1 MPGRKVFQSLS
12 MATTVVLLSSSIAF
26 ISQHIFVFFK
36 MPQANKTV
44 YFPSVAIPLK
54 IMKNIFYF
62 VMFWLQG
69 IGTHIYTRINTEM
82 LTLIQH
88 AEEPLKPLDH
98 KWHERRRS
106 TASGNYAHYHMSKML
121 PPHKIGV
128 RMHSEIA
135 GMVHQQRQRKPNC
148 VL

>member
-1 MPGRKVFQSLS
+1 

-26 ISQHIFVFFK
+26 ISQYIFVFFK

-88 AEEPLKPLDH
+88 AEA
-98 KWHERRRS
+98 RS
-106 TASGNYAHYHMSKML
+106 LSSH
-121 PPHKIGV
+121 
-128 RMHSEIA
+128 
-135 GMVHQQRQRKPNC
+135 
-148 VL
+148 